1 MLVADDLL
9 LKSLPTALFS
19 VYAGHIYAYAG
30 LVYAGCFIVQ
40 TDAKSEAGNSC
51 HKTHYYNLGFAAP
64 NLRLIPLSASFT
76 CDPDMVMI
84 C

>member
-9 LKSLPTALFS
+9 VKSLLS

-30 LVYAGCFIVQ
+30 LVYAGCLIVQ
-40 TDAKSEAGNSC
+40 TDPKSEAGNSC
-51 HKTHYYNLGFAAP
+51 HKTHNYNLGFAAP
-64 NLRLIPLSASFT
+64 NLRRIPLSASFT

>member
-9 LKSLPTALFS
+9 VKSLLS

-30 LVYAGCFIVQ
+30 LVYAGCLIVQ

-51 HKTHYYNLGFAAP
+51 HKTHYYNL
-64 NLRLIPLSASFT
+64 T
-76 CDPDMVMI
+76 CGSYLCPPVLHVTLTW
-84 C
+84 